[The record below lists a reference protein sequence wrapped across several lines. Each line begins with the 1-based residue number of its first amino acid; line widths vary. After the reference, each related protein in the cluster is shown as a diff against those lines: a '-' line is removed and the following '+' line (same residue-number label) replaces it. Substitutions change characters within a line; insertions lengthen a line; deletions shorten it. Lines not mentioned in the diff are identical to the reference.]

1 MHELS
6 LVAGLFPIL
15 EEKAGEQGAKSV
27 TFVRLRV
34 GRLSGVV
41 PELLESAF
49 DAYKKGT
56 LAERAA
62 IEVVLV
68 PLKVRCR
75 ACSKI
80 MELEEPVFAC
90 TGCDGNDLEILEGRD
105 IFLDRLE
112 IEV

>member
-6 LVAGLFPIL
+6 LIAGLFPIL

-41 PELLESAF
+41 PELLETAF

-56 LAERAA
+56 LAEKAVL
-62 IEVVLV
+62 EVILV

-75 ACSKI
+75 GCGKV

-90 TGCDGNDLEILEGRD
+90 EGCDGNDLEILEGRD
-105 IFLDRLE
+105 IFLDKME
-112 IEV
+112 IEI

>member
-1 MHELS
+1 VHELS
-6 LVAGLFPIL
+6 LIAGLFPIL

-41 PELLESAF
+41 PELLETAF

-56 LAERAA
+56 FAEKASL
-62 IEVVLV
+62 EVVLV

-75 ACSKI
+75 ACAKI

-90 TGCDGNDLEILEGRD
+90 DGCDGHDLEILEGRD

>member
-41 PELLESAF
+41 PELLETAF

-56 LAERAA
+56 IAGKAA
-62 IEVVLV
+62 LEVVHV

-75 ACSKI
+75 ACNTL

-90 TGCDGNDLEILEGRD
+90 EGCGGNDIEILEGRD
-105 IFLDRLE
+105 IYLDKME